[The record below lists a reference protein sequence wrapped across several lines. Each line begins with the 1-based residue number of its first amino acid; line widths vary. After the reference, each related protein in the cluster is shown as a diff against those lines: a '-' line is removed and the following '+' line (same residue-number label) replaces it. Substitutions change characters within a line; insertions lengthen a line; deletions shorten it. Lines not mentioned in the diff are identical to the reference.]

1 MPMKTLEQGKQKIQ
15 KICDVIKEETLE
27 PARKEAATIIS
38 QAEERARTIIEEAEK
53 QAEKTQGDVRQTLE
67 QERHIFQSS
76 LVQASRQTI
85 TMLKQEIENKL
96 FNTTI
101 KDLVENHPDDAK
113 LAAQLTEAIVNAIDE
128 EGVSTDLSVA
138 VSKSLPAKEVNALLS
153 EHILAKLRE
162 KGVVLGDFA
171 AGVQVKLHDKKMT
184 LDISDKVLRE
194 LLANYVRKDFR
205 KWIFAEG

>member
-1 MPMKTLEQGKQKIQ
+1 MKTLEQGKQKIQ

-53 QAEKTQGDVRQTLE
+53 QAERTQGEVRQTLE

-96 FNTTI
+96 FNSTI
-101 KDLVENHPDDAK
+101 KELVENHPDDSK
-113 LAAQLTEAIVNAIDE
+113 LAAKLVEAIVKAIDK
-128 EGVSTDLSVA
+128 EGISTDLSAA

-153 EHILAKLRE
+153 EQILAKLKE
-162 KGVVLGDFA
+162 KSVVLGDFA
-171 AGVQVKLHDKKMT
+171 SGVQVKLHDKRMT
-184 LDISDKVLRE
+184 LDISDKVLTE

>member
-1 MPMKTLEQGKQKIQ
+1 MKTLEQGKQKIQ

-27 PARKEAATIIS
+27 PARKEAAMIIS
-38 QAEERARTIIEEAEK
+38 QAEERARSIIEEAEK
-53 QAEKTQGDVRQTLE
+53 QAERTHGEVRKTLE

-76 LVQASRQTI
+76 LVQASRQTL

-96 FNTTI
+96 FNSTI
-101 KDLVENHPDDAK
+101 KDVVDNHPDESK
-113 LAAQLTEAIVNAIDE
+113 LAAKLTEAIVKAIEE
-128 EGVSTDLSVA
+128 EGVSADFSVA
-138 VSKSLPAKEVNALLS
+138 VSKSLPAKDVNALLS
-153 EHILAKLRE
+153 EHILAKLKE

-171 AGVQVKLHDKKMT
+171 AGVQVKLHDRKMT
-184 LDISDKVLRE
+184 LDISDKVLKE